1 MTKPLVCALQ
11 KPINQ
16 GKTLPPLRYRYFL
29 RHRPTIFA
37 TTSNLEKSPT
47 LLARGIQ
54 AKK

>member
-1 MTKPLVCALQ
+1 MAKPSVCALQ

-16 GKTLPPLRYRYFL
+16 DKTLPLRYRYFL
-29 RHRPTIFA
+29 RHRPKIFA

>member
-1 MTKPLVCALQ
+1 MANTLVCALQ
-11 KPINQ
+11 KPINED
-16 GKTLPPLRYRYFL
+16 KIPPRHRYLL
-29 RHRPTIFA
+29 RHRPKIFA